1 MADSKKD
8 AKKASKRG
16 GSSRA
21 AQSRKTTRAPKD
33 SAKAAT
39 EGAASAKSTKPASG
53 ARAAS
58 KQAETSKSEPTGS
71 GSTERVGEALS
82 SAVDAVTEAAESF
95 ADVSDAAAAKK
106 ANESETRLVHI
117 AYLLFA
123 LTPIMGVTCI
133 AGLMLAYGRRNTSGV
148 AKTVVES
155 HYNWLIWTFW
165 YGLAAY
171 IISGV
176 LILVFVGWLLIV
188 LTSIWLVWRITK
200 GWLTHYDGKAMA
212 KPMAAL

>member
-1 MADSKKD
+1 MAASNNN
-8 AKKASKRG
+8 AEKASKRAG
-16 GSSRA
+16 GSRA
-21 AQSRKTTRAPKD
+21 AQGRKTTRAPKN
-33 SAKAAT
+33 SAKAAA
-39 EGAASAKSTKPASG
+39 EGAASAKSKKPASR
-53 ARAAS
+53 ARASA
-58 KQAETSKSEPTGS
+58 KQAENSKSESTAL

-82 SAVDAVTEAAESF
+82 SAMDVVTEAAESF
-95 ADVSDAAAAKK
+95 ANVSDAAAAKK
-106 ANESETRLVHI
+106 ANASETRLVHI

-133 AGLMLAYGRRNTSGV
+133 AGLMLAYVRRNTSGV
-148 AKTVVES
+148 TKTVVES

-165 YGLAAY
+165 YGLAGY
-171 IISGV
+171 IVSGV
-176 LILVFVGWLLIV
+176 LILVYVGWLLIV